1 MRQDGRLPNTMRKVN
16 VTTDFIKYAEGSCL
30 FEMGNTKV
38 ICTASIEDGVP
49 PFLRGQDRGWITS
62 EYSML
67 PRSCQRRVPRESSKG
82 KKGGR
87 THEIQRLVGRA
98 LRGIVDLDMIGERTI
113 WMDCDVIQADGGTR
127 TVAISGSYVALYYAL
142 SELVKNGKIHQ
153 SVFLPP
159 VAAISVGIINGSC
172 ILDLC
177 YEEDSVADVDVN
189 VVMNEAE
196 EFVEI
201 QGTAEGK
208 PFSTVELT
216 SMLDLARGGIREI
229 INSQKHIF
237 S

>member
-1 MRQDGRLPNTMRKVN
+1 
-16 VTTDFIKYAEGSCL
+16 
-30 FEMGNTKV
+30 
-38 ICTASIEDGVP
+38 
-49 PFLRGQDRGWITS
+49 
-62 EYSML
+62 
-67 PRSCQRRVPRESSKG
+67 
-82 KKGGR
+82 
-87 THEIQRLVGRA
+87 
-98 LRGIVDLDMIGERTI
+98 
-113 WMDCDVIQADGGTR
+113 VIQADGGTR

>member
-1 MRQDGRLPNTMRKVN
+1 
-16 VTTDFIKYAEGSCL
+16 
-30 FEMGNTKV
+30 
-38 ICTASIEDGVP
+38 
-49 PFLRGQDRGWITS
+49 
-62 EYSML
+62 
-67 PRSCQRRVPRESSKG
+67 
-82 KKGGR
+82 
-87 THEIQRLVGRA
+87 
-98 LRGIVDLDMIGERTI
+98 
-113 WMDCDVIQADGGTR
+113 
-127 TVAISGSYVALYYAL
+127 
-142 SELVKNGKIHQ
+142 
-153 SVFLPP
+153 
-159 VAAISVGIINGSC
+159 
-172 ILDLC
+172 LC